1 MSMRTP
7 QSCTTRRSGLLP
19 AALLGLLGLPLIIDA
34 GTASRLPTW
43 TYAAGLVLALGLG
56 LQTIVRTTRTN
67 RYAALV
73 ATVLL
78 AGLCLVQMT
87 AGRTRSDGP
96 TNDQTPRV
104 PRVPKDDGTTRT
116 KVEKNDLPHMRKTED
131 GR

>member
-1 MSMRTP
+1 MSIRTP
-7 QSCTTRRSGLLP
+7 KHCTTRRSGLLP

-34 GTASRLPTW
+34 GPASELPSW
-43 TYAAGLVLALGLG
+43 TYAAGLVLAVGLG

-96 TNDQTPRV
+96 TTDHTPRV

-116 KVEKNDLPHMRKTED
+116 KVEKNDLLHTRKTED
-131 GR
+131 DR